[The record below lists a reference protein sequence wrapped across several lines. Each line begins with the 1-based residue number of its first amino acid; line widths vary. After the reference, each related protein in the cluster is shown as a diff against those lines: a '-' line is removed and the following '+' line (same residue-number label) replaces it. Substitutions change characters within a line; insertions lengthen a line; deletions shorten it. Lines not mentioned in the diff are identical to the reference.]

1 MYNMPM
7 RERHVHSRTY
17 TNALAQLK
25 ALCKLQKAMQI
36 FDTLLKV
43 F

>member
-1 MYNMPM
+1 MHM
-7 RERHVHSRTY
+7 RKRHVHSRTY
-17 TNALAQLK
+17 TNALTQLK

-36 FDTLLKV
+36 FDILFKV